1 LLTKKIYHSKLQK
14 IEHVARDTFVL
25 SLENADLSHN
35 ISAGQFVEIKV
46 PNCAEIL
53 WRRPFSI
60 HDAQPEKNLVYVLFN
75 AVGRGTAVLTDL
87 LQDTELE
94 ILGPLGNHFTYE
106 DNLTEALVV
115 AGGLGIAPFMLMKR
129 ELERRQIPMRLFY
142 GVGTAEQFCGLE
154 RFQTYA
160 DIHLSTV
167 DGSRGHHG
175 MVSDVLVNYLRENT
189 NTHSKAMFVCGPT
202 AMLRTVQHI
211 AQKHEIPAQVSVE
224 TIMACGFGAC
234 VGCAVPMAHP
244 IAGEKEY
251 YLACKDGPVFNM
263 NEIVIDD

>member
-1 LLTKKIYHSKLQK
+1 MLEKKIYHSKLRK
-14 IEHVARDTFVL
+14 IQPVARDTFVL
-25 SLENADLSHN
+25 HLENTELSHN
-35 ISAGQFVEIKV
+35 VSAGQFIEIKV

-60 HDAQPEKNLVYVLFN
+60 HDAQPQDNLVYVLFN
-75 AVGRGTAVLTDL
+75 AVGRGTAVLTEL
-87 LQDTELE
+87 PQDTNIEV
-94 ILGPLGNHFTYE
+94 LGPLGNHFVYD
-106 DNLTEALVV
+106 DNLAEALIV

-129 ELERRQIPMRLFY
+129 ELEQRQIPMRLFY

-154 RFQTYA
+154 QFQSYA
-160 DIHLSTV
+160 NIHLSTV

-175 MVSDVLVNYLRENT
+175 MVSEALIDYLEKNPDTER
-189 NTHSKAMFVCGPT
+189 KKLFVCGPT
-202 AMLRTVQHI
+202 AMLRTIQHI
-211 AQKHEIPAQVSVE
+211 AQEYDIPAQVSVE

-244 IAGEKEY
+244 IAGKKEY
-251 YLACKDGPVFNM
+251 YLACKDGPVFDM